1 MVKLLTPL
9 LAKLAELIVAEAK
22 RELLPDISKAIDAQV
37 DRITNAIPGRF
48 DDLIA
53 DGLVSKLLA
62 RIPFLGGR

>member
-1 MVKLLTPL
+1 MKFLTPI

-22 RELLPDISKAIDAQV
+22 RELLPEILTAIESQV